1 MLNSDEAG
9 VFLLEE
15 NLTYVLEDN
24 IFCLVLP
31 DFQQVLTTKADHV
44 RK

>member
-15 NLTYVLEDN
+15 TLTYVLEDN
-24 IFCLVLP
+24 IFGLVLP
-31 DFQQVLTTKADHV
+31 DF
-44 RK
+44 